1 MSRTLRSLCVY
12 CGARPGR
19 NPAFLDSARSFGG
32 LLARRGINLVFGGS
46 HIGLM
51 GALADGA
58 LVEGGRVVGVIPRA
72 LVDREL
78 AHRGLTELVVVDSM
92 HERKAAMERRS
103 DAFVALPGGSGTL
116 DELFEI
122 WTWRQLGIHH
132 KPVGLLDLGGYWQ
145 PLLACLEHLVAEGF
159 SGRTERDM
167 LLVESDPGALLDRL
181 AGE

>member
-1 MSRTLRSLCVY
+1 MSRALRSLCVY

-19 NPAFLDSARSFGG
+19 DPALLESARAFGA
-32 LLARRGINLVFGGS
+32 LLARRGITVVFGGS

-58 LVEGGRVVGVIPRA
+58 LAEGGRVVGVIPRA

-145 PLLACLEHLVAEGF
+145 PLLACLDHLVAEGF
-159 SGRTERDM
+159 SGRAEREM
-167 LLVESDPGALLDRL
+167 LLVESDPAALLDRL

>member
-19 NPAFLDSARSFGG
+19 DPAFLESARAFGA
-32 LLARRGINLVFGGS
+32 LLARRDVTVVFGGS

-58 LVEGGRVVGVIPRA
+58 LAEGGRVVGVIPRA

-132 KPVGLLDLGGYWQ
+132 KPVALLDLGGYWQ
-145 PLLACLEHLVAEGF
+145 PLLACLDHLVAEGF
-159 SGRTERDM
+159 SGRAEREM
-167 LLVESDPGALLDRL
+167 LLVESDPVALLDRL
-181 AGE
+181 AGD